1 MPSYSFL
8 NEAWS
13 DPVMVQDNSGRFI
26 RNIQQG
32 RDELD
37 NQFKDKE
44 KKYNFE
50 EKPKV
55 IKNTLPE
62 YGVDDYQIY
71 NKGTNKKVLN
81 KNKNNFDNTFFDNLE
96 LSEEESNSES
106 ENTDVD
112 IDNTDSDE
120 EYQEL
125 EYKSDKVRVN
135 KESQMNRKKN
145 KKNIKNKKNNIEGSN
160 KYIELKDYVHDLENK
175 INDFKIDSLNK
186 NQSIFG
192 DVNTNEMIIFLALG
206 LFTIMILDSFTKL
219 GSKLKTHN

>member
-8 NEAWS
+8 NEAWT
-13 DPVMVQDNSGRFI
+13 DPVMVQDESGKFI
-26 RNIQQG
+26 RNNQSS
-32 RDELD
+32 RNELD
-37 NQFKDKE
+37 QQFKDKE
-44 KKYNFE
+44 TKYNFE

-71 NKGTNKKVLN
+71 NKNSN
-81 KNKNNFDNTFFDNLE
+81 KNSNKNYQNNFDNTFFDNIE
-96 LSEEESNSES
+96 VSEEESDES
-106 ENTDVD
+106 DT
-112 IDNTDSDE
+112 DE
-120 EYQEL
+120 ETTIQ
-125 EYKSDKVRVN
+125 N
-135 KESQMNRKKN
+135 NMNRNSGNRNLRNRNSTNKNYTNKNSRNNRKN
-145 KKNIKNKKNNIEGSN
+145 KVQKECNIEGSN

-186 NQSIFG
+186 SQSIFG

-206 LFTIMILDSFTKL
+206 IFTIMVLDSFTKL

>member
-13 DPVMVQDNSGRFI
+13 EPVMVQNNNGNFI
-26 RNIQQG
+26 RNTQQG
-32 RDELD
+32 RNELD

-81 KNKNNFDNTFFDNLE
+81 TNKNNFDNTFFDNIE

-106 ENTDVD
+106 ENTD
-112 IDNTDSDE
+112 TDSTDNDE

-125 EYKSDKVRVN
+125 EYKLNKARVNKARVN
-135 KESQMNRKKN
+135 KEKQINRK
-145 KKNIKNKKNNIEGSN
+145 KNKKNNIEGSN

>member
-1 MPSYSFL
+1 MPTYSFL

-13 DPVMVQDNSGRFI
+13 DPVMVQDNSGKFI
-26 RNIQQG
+26 RNSQQG

-55 IKNTLPE
+55 IKNTLPD

-71 NKGTNKKVLN
+71 DNKLTKKSNKKSN
-81 KNKNNFDNTFFDNLE
+81 KHYQNNFDNTFFDNIE
-96 LSEEESNSES
+96 ESDEISEEESEEESDNSELN
-106 ENTDVD
+106 E
-112 IDNTDSDE
+112 I
-120 EYQEL
+120 YQEI
-125 EYKSDKVRVN
+125 KHKVN
-135 KESQMNRKKN
+135 KPNKVNKVNKTKKIKS
-145 KKNIKNKKNNIEGSN
+145 KKYDIEGSN

-186 NQSIFG
+186 SQSIFG
-192 DVNTNEMIIFLALG
+192 DINTNEMIIFLALG
-206 LFTIMILDSFTKL
+206 LFTIMVLDSFTKL